1 MMAKRAVSH
10 RTMQSFYTRSYFAFI
25 RARFFSEISPIYLS
39 ISAKSVRIFR
49 TFPITEWN
57 LQHKS
62 WGRCVLRDFVMLLL
76 LRPRKLAIVHD
87 CRGFTLVEMLVAMGL
102 FMVLSGIAVMNLKE
116 LDDPLVNGSAQLAA
130 FFKQVRARAVSSTL
144 AYTAVPVS
152 GDRVETR
159 YGTTCSDASPISDNS
174 LVLELPNGATIT
186 DTDWTLCYTA
196 RGLPDGNLT
205 VEVYDG
211 GGNYR
216 TVEVFLGGAV
226 RVQ

>member
-1 MMAKRAVSH
+1 MDFDMLRFSSH
-10 RTMQSFYTRSYFAFI
+10 HLGAPLTLRSDA
-25 RARFFSEISPIYLS
+25 
-39 ISAKSVRIFR
+39 
-49 TFPITEWN
+49 
-57 LQHKS
+57 
-62 WGRCVLRDFVMLLL
+62 
-76 LRPRKLAIVHD
+76 
-87 CRGFTLVEMLVAMGL
+87 RGFTIVECLVAMGL

-116 LDDPLVNGSAQLAA
+116 LDDPVVNGSAQLAA
-130 FFKQVRARAVSSTL
+130 FFKQVRAQAVSSTL

-159 YGTTCSDASPISDNS
+159 YGSTCADTATTDDDS
-174 LVLELPNGATIT
+174 LVLELPTGASIL
-186 DTDWTLCYTA
+186 DTDWTLCYSA